1 MSSKILFSR
10 KNCYFFE
17 GGQKLRVALARAVY
31 ADAELYL
38 LDDPLSA
45 VDAHV
50 GQHIFTNVIDSTS
63 GLLKV
68 RIHLLPFFDIFHYFQ
83 IPQIKTLKREKR
95 HYILNISGQDQDSSN
110 A

>member
-1 MSSKILFSR
+1 MESTYRVKKSPLCQNNPYLQRIFYISLKFLFYG
-10 KNCYFFE
+10 KTTFGLFV

-50 GQHIFTNVIDSTS
+50 GQHIFKNVIDSTS
-63 GLLKV
+63 GIIRVRFNLLAFF
-68 RIHLLPFFDIFHYFQ
+68 RFMPLLV
-83 IPQIKTLKREKR
+83 
-95 HYILNISGQDQDSSN
+95 
-110 A
+110 